1 MTTRVTINAH
11 AGWDVKVTPLDDN
24 DAPTAPPTIIPA
36 HTEKD
41 EYVWEGRKLLI
52 EEVRKDRGPA

>member
-11 AGWDVKVTPLDDN
+11 AGWDVRVTPLDDN
-24 DAPTAPPTIIPA
+24 GVPTAPSIIIPA

-52 EEVRKDRGPA
+52 EEVRKNRGPA

>member
-24 DAPTAPPTIIPA
+24 NNETAPPTIIPA

-52 EEVRKDRGPA
+52 EEVRKNRGPA